1 MRYLTAGESHGKGL
15 TAILEG
21 FPAGVHIDCG
31 MIDSEL
37 ARRQGGYGR
46 GGRMKI
52 ESDSAEILSGMF
64 GSVTLG
70 SPIAFFIRNRDYE
83 KWSAYT
89 DPVRGDID
97 SKALTALR
105 PGHADYAGCV
115 KYGFDNARKILERAS
130 ARETAARVGVG
141 AICKQLLSVL
151 GITIGSHV
159 TEICG
164 VKSTVKPVGAAGLNE
179 LSDASA
185 VRCLDKIA
193 EKAMTA
199 KIDECMKNGD
209 TAGGEVEMII
219 EGVPAGVGSHAH
231 YDRKLDAVLAA
242 ALMSIQA
249 VKSVSFGMGGDVATV
264 FGSLVHDCMYKSG
277 AHGIERKTN
286 NAGGIEGGISNG
298 ENIVARIAV
307 KPIPTLTRGLD
318 TVDIAS
324 GKAVSAAPER
334 SDYCAVPA
342 AGVVAENVLAFALAD
357 ELLKTTG
364 GDDIDTVV
372 RRVAELRERAN
383 VWKQR

>member
-115 KYGFDNARKILERAS
+115 KYGFDNAR
-130 ARETAARVGVG
+130 
-141 AICKQLLSVL
+141 
-151 GITIGSHV
+151 
-159 TEICG
+159 
-164 VKSTVKPVGAAGLNE
+164 
-179 LSDASA
+179 
-185 VRCLDKIA
+185 
-193 EKAMTA
+193 
-199 KIDECMKNGD
+199 
-209 TAGGEVEMII
+209 
-219 EGVPAGVGSHAH
+219 
-231 YDRKLDAVLAA
+231 
-242 ALMSIQA
+242 
-249 VKSVSFGMGGDVATV
+249 
-264 FGSLVHDCMYKSG
+264 
-277 AHGIERKTN
+277 
-286 NAGGIEGGISNG
+286 
-298 ENIVARIAV
+298 
-307 KPIPTLTRGLD
+307 
-318 TVDIAS
+318 
-324 GKAVSAAPER
+324 
-334 SDYCAVPA
+334 
-342 AGVVAENVLAFALAD
+342 
-357 ELLKTTG
+357 
-364 GDDIDTVV
+364 
-372 RRVAELRERAN
+372 
-383 VWKQR
+383 